1 MPRRKVVLRKVETK
15 PDYVYSSPVV
25 TKFIHCMMYGG
36 KKSTAEQVFYEA
48 LTIVEEK
55 AKEPGIKVFKQ
66 AVENCKPLVE
76 VRSRRVGGANYQVPI
91 EVRPERRQAL
101 AFRWLI
107 LYARERKGK
116 PMAEK
121 LAEELMEA
129 YKNTGGAIKK
139 KEDVHKMAEA
149 NKAFAHFRW

>member
-1 MPRRKVVLRKVETK
+1 MPRRKVILKKYDIK
-15 PDYVYSSPVV
+15 PDYVFNSPIVS
-25 TKFIHCMMYGG
+25 KFINCMMERG
-36 KKSTAEQVFYEA
+36 KKSTSEQVFYKA
-48 LTIVEEK
+48 MGIVEEK
-55 AKEPGIKVFKQ
+55 IKEPGIKVFKQ

-76 VRSRRVGGANYQVPI
+76 VRSRRVGGANYQVPV

-107 LYARERKGK
+107 SYARERKGK

-139 KEDVHKMAEA
+139 KEDIHKMAEA